1 MSQLDAACGENTL
14 LGLLVGKASPA
25 DYEQLLLRTR
35 LGGASPQEVR
45 QTEQAVERAMRL
57 DNRMRRLAQR
67 RAELAELVDAV
78 RDFGEQQNLDALL
91 RTVVRRARRL
101 IHADAAYVALADRQ
115 GSVAVVAGDGAIS
128 ALSTEVRL
136 PPGHGMSGE
145 SLSCRA
151 PVWTADYARDE
162 MVARSKD
169 LDEMVEAEG
178 ISALLA
184 LPLRT
189 GEQVIGVLLDAERS
203 VRSFT
208 ADEVA
213 WTDALADHAAGALA
227 RTRALDET
235 RRRLA
240 FATAVQDRM
249 RAETEAE
256 REAAA
261 CGQRMIESALA
272 GGSALDLATAAARA
286 LAGAVALRDDQ
297 DVTVAHFGD
306 LAPFRDEEVAEAVL
320 EARLEN
326 RQVTRE
332 NGVTALPV
340 RAGEE
345 DLGAL
350 VLCGPRNLD
359 ETDLRLLR
367 NAVSAA
373 AVLALSARRSDTR
386 LRGRDQSLEDLL
398 SNPARGEGPGA
409 PVVQW
414 TRSLGLEPDR
424 PHVIVVARIENGA
437 RGRAAMWAAGHAS
450 RHGGVKVVRD
460 DHVVLLLPGADPGQA
475 TRKVAVE
482 MGRALGRAVKAGGAV
497 VTEGDRYGE
506 AVPRAYQE
514 AVRCLEALTAIGGDG
529 AAATVDDLGFVGML
543 LGENRDVSGFIDA
556 TLGPVLAY
564 DTERST
570 DLEGTLAAYY
580 AVGGSPTHAA
590 EALQVHP
597 NTVARRLERVAQL
610 LGPDWHRSSSA
621 LQIQLAL
628 QLQRVRHSLDDP
640 EPCPQAEAS

>member
-1 MSQLDAACGENTL
+1 MSQLDAPCGENTL

-25 DYEQLLLRTR
+25 EYEELLLRTR

-45 QTEQAVERAMRL
+45 ETEQAVEMAMRL
-57 DNRMRRLAQR
+57 DNRMRRLDQR
-67 RAELAELVDAV
+67 RVELAELVDAV

-91 RTVVRRARRL
+91 RTVARRARRL

-115 GSVAVVAGDGAIS
+115 GSVAVAAGDGAIS

-145 SLSCRA
+145 SVSCRA

-162 MVARSKD
+162 MVARSRD

-184 LPLRT
+184 LPLRN
-189 GEQVIGVLLDAERS
+189 GEQVIGVLLVAERS

-213 WTDALADHAAGALA
+213 WTNSLADHAAGAIA

-235 RRRLA
+235 RNRLA
-240 FATAVQDRM
+240 FATALQDRL
-249 RAETEAE
+249 RAEFQAE

-261 CGQRMIESALA
+261 SGRRMIEAALA
-272 GGSALDLATAAARA
+272 GGSAPDLATSAAKA

-297 DVTVAHFGD
+297 DVTVAHYGD
-306 LAPFRDEEVAEAVL
+306 LASFAEEDIAEAVL

-326 RQVTRE
+326 RQVTRDS
-332 NGVTALPV
+332 GITAVPV

-359 ETDLRLLR
+359 EIDLRLLR
-367 NAVSAA
+367 HAVSAA
-373 AVLALSARRSDTR
+373 AVLALSVRRDATG

-398 SNPARGEGPGA
+398 SSPARDDQPGA
-409 PVVQW
+409 RQW
-414 TRSLGLEPDR
+414 TRSLGLDPER
-424 PHVIVVARIENGA
+424 PHVVVVARIENGA

-450 RHGGVKVVRD
+450 RTAGVKLVRD
-460 DHVVLLLPGADPGQA
+460 EHVVLLMPGDDPGRA
-475 TRKVAVE
+475 TRKVALE
-482 MGRALGRAVKAGGAV
+482 MGRALGRPVQAGGAAV
-497 VTEGDRYGE
+497 AEGGRLGE

-514 AVRCLEALTAIGGDG
+514 ALRCLEALTAIGGDG
-529 AAATVDDLGFVGML
+529 AAATVEDLGFVGML

-610 LGPDWHRSSSA
+610 LGPDWQRSSSA

-640 EPCPQAEAS
+640 EPYPQAEAS